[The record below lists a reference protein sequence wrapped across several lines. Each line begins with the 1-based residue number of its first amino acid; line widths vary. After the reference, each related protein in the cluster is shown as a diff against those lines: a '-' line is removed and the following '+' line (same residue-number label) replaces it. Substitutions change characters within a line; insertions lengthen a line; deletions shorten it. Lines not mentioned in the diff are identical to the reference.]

1 MGDISLKYFYITV
14 CFFANITAIIK
25 MKYAPIQNFI
35 NGQFVH
41 ASSQRMMD
49 VVSPLDGQ
57 QLSTVPMSSAEDLNN
72 AVQAAKAAFPAWSRT
87 PIKERVQVFFR
98 YKYLLEKNLK
108 ELAELCSEE
117 NGKTYSESVAEI
129 EKCIELTEFATSLPQ
144 LVTGEVLEVSKG
156 VECRTEHVAL
166 GVVAS
171 IVPFNFPAMVPNW
184 TIPNAIALGNCMIM
198 KPSEKVPLSCGR
210 LAELLKEAG
219 LPDGVFNIVHGD
231 VEIVEAI
238 CDHPKIE
245 AVSFVGSTKVA
256 KIVYQRA
263 THNYKRC
270 LALGGAKNHLMVL
283 PDAKADMTAQNVAAS
298 MSGCAGQR
306 CMAASAMVGV
316 GNVDHIIDKICAEA
330 KKIVP
335 GENLGAVINKES
347 QERIE
352 RYITEAEQQG
362 AKILVDG
369 RNTKVKGKENGT
381 YVGPTVIDH
390 VRPDMSVATEEIFGP
405 VISIMRTETV
415 DEALAIENANP
426 YGNAASVFTQN
437 GGMARYIIDRA
448 SAGMIGVNV
457 GVPVPREP
465 FSFGGW
471 NESKFGVGD
480 ITGKSSIEF
489 WTKLKKSTT
498 KWNPEAGVNWMS

>member
-1 MGDISLKYFYITV
+1 
-14 CFFANITAIIK
+14 
-25 MKYAPIQNFI
+25 MKYTPIQNYI
-35 NGQFVH
+35 NGKFVA
-41 ASSQRMMD
+41 ASTTATLN
-49 VVSPLDGQ
+49 VISPLDGTL
-57 QLSTVPMSSAEDLNN
+57 LSTVPMSASVDLDN
-72 AVQAAKAAFPAWSRT
+72 AVAAAKNAFPAWSKT
-87 PIKERVQVFFR
+87 PIKERVKVFFK
-98 YKYLLEKNLK
+98 YKYLLEKHLD
-108 ELAELCSEE
+108 ELAQLGSEE
-117 NGKTYSESVAEI
+117 NGKTYGESVAEI
-129 EKCIELTEFATSLPQ
+129 EKCIELTEFATALPQ
-144 LVTGEVLEVSKG
+144 LVTGEVLEVSRG

-171 IVPFNFPAMVPNW
+171 IVPFNFPTMVPNW
-184 TIPNAIALGNCMIM
+184 TMPNAIALGNCMII

-210 LAELLKEAG
+210 IAQLLKEAG

-231 VEIVEAI
+231 AEIVNAI
-238 CDHPKIE
+238 CDHPGIE

-256 KIVYQRA
+256 KLVYQRA
-263 THNYKRC
+263 TTNLKRC
-270 LALGGAKNHLMVL
+270 LALGGAKNHLIVL
-283 PDAKADMTAQNVAAS
+283 PDAIPDMTAQNVAVS

-306 CMAASAMVGV
+306 CMSASAMIGV
-316 GNVDHIIDKICAEA
+316 GNIDHIIDKICAEA
-330 KKIVP
+330 RKIIP
-335 GENLGAVINKES
+335 GENLGAVINKVS

-352 RYITEAEQQG
+352 KYITEAEQQG

-369 RNTKVKGKENGT
+369 RSTKVAGKENGT
-381 YVGPTVIDH
+381 YVGPTVIDY
-390 VRPDMSVATEEIFGP
+390 VTPEMSVATEEIFGP
-405 VISIMRTETV
+405 VISIMRTNTV

-426 YGNAASVFTQN
+426 YGNGASVFTQN

-480 ITGKSSIEF
+480 ITGKSSIAF

-498 KWNPEAGVNWMS
+498 KWNAEAGVNWMS

>member
-1 MGDISLKYFYITV
+1 
-14 CFFANITAIIK
+14 
-25 MKYAPIQNFI
+25 MKYAPVQNYI
-35 NGQFVH
+35 SGKFVD
-41 ASSQRMMD
+41 ASSSRNLD
-49 VVSPLDGQ
+49 VISPLDGNL
-57 QLSTVPMSSAEDLNN
+57 LSKVPMSTPKDLDE
-72 AVQAAKAAFPAWSRT
+72 AVKAAKAAFPKWSHT
-87 PIKERVQVFFR
+87 PIKERVQVFYR
-98 YKYLLEKNLK
+98 YKYLLEKNLQ
-108 ELAELCSEE
+108 ELAALISEE
-117 NGKTYSESVAEI
+117 NGKTIGEAVAEM
-129 EKCIELTEFATSLPQ
+129 EKCVELTEFACSLPQ

-156 VECRTEHVAL
+156 VECRTEHVPL
-166 GVVAS
+166 GVIAS
-171 IVPFNFPAMVPNW
+171 IVPFNFPSMVPNW
-184 TIPNAIALGNCMIM
+184 TLPNAIALGNCMVI
-198 KPSEKVPLSCGR
+198 KPSEKVPLSVGR
-210 LAELLKEAG
+210 LAMLLKEAG

-231 VEIVEAI
+231 SEIVNAI
-238 CDHPKIE
+238 CDHPGIE

-263 THNYKRC
+263 TMNYKRA

-283 PDAKADMTAQNVAAS
+283 PDAKPEMTAQNVAAS

-316 GNVDHIIDKICAEA
+316 GNIDHIIEKICDEA
-330 KKIVP
+330 RKIIP
-335 GENLGAVINKES
+335 GKNLGAVISKES
-347 QERIE
+347 KERIE
-352 RYITEAEQQG
+352 RFISEAEKDG

-369 RNTKVKGKENGT
+369 RGTKVEGKENGT
-381 YVGPTVIDH
+381 YVGPTVIDF
-390 VRPDMSVATEEIFGP
+390 VKPEMSVAKEEIFGP
-405 VISIMRTETV
+405 VISIMRTNTV

-437 GGMARYIIDRA
+437 GGLARYIIDHA

-489 WTKLKKSTT
+489 WTKLKKSTV